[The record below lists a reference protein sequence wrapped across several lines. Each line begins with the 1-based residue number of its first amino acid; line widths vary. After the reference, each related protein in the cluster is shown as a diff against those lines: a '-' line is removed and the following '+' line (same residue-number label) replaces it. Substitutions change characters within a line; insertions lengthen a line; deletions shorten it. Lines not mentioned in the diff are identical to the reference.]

1 MWMLHL
7 PPSLR
12 CRVAAFCVAKR
23 RRLLLCACS
32 VNMGVR
38 WWLESARG
46 ERSKR
51 CVVCTRGEERGEE
64 KKKRDTK
71 RSSTI
76 STPSSSSRNRTCR
89 AAISSLH
96 GGATAPRGER
106 DTTVNNEQR
115 KITPPFFSNTL
126 LTASA
131 WQRVQKNMYCA
142 AVEFFFGLILSRW
155 GGD

>member
-51 CVVCTRGEERGEE
+51 CVVCTRGEE

-96 GGATAPRGER
+96 GGATAPRGKE
-106 DTTVNNEQR
+106 TNSQQR
-115 KITPPFFSNTL
+115 TEENYAPFFFQHI
-126 LTASA
+126 A
-131 WQRVQKNMYCA
+131 YCVCLA
-142 AVEFFFGLILSRW
+142 KSTEKHVLRGGWGFFFGLVLSRW